1 MLTLFPDA
9 RDERNHGEL
18 FRRRWWGLA
27 TAKQTEQTKQTEPT
41 DKSKM
46 IVKLFLMLP
55 LPYFYSNQ

>member
-1 MLTLFPDA
+1 MLTIFPDA

-46 IVKLFLMLP
+46 IVMPQLP
-55 LPYFYSNQ
+55 HFYSNE